1 MSEPSATEASD
12 ASQMRASAPTPMP
25 PIRDGR
31 ELMTQAARLYFD
43 RQQSKVDIAATLG
56 ISRFRVARLISEAL
70 ETGLVRVEYRD
81 APPEDRAIAAAM
93 EEEFDLD
100 LCVVAGGVAGQDAV
114 ARLTAGIIDELVGP
128 EEIVGIAWGSTLASV
143 VAAMPTRRDPSIAV
157 VALAGSS
164 VRFARDHDPA
174 ELGRLL
180 ADRWGASFHPL
191 LAPAFVDDA
200 ATRDALL
207 RQPDIA
213 ETTAMFERVTTAI
226 VGIGALGVSVPDASS
241 LARSGAIDADLLDR
255 LAGAGIVGDLLLH
268 PVTEDGTFAATDLA
282 ARAMGISVEGLQA
295 VPRVIAVA
303 AGAVKGAAIR
313 GALRSGLV
321 RILVT
326 DAAGAQAAMARSH
339 GEDDA

>member
-1 MSEPSATEASD
+1 MPDLAAKTA
-12 ASQMRASAPTPMP
+12 QTPTPAGP
-25 PIRDGR
+25 D
-31 ELMTQAARLYFD
+31 EQALMTQAARLHFD
-43 RQQSKVDIAATLG
+43 RQQTKVEIAAALG
-56 ISRFRVARLISEAL
+56 ISRFRVARLITEAL
-70 ETGLVRVEYRD
+70 ESGLVRVEYRD

-93 EEEFDLD
+93 EERFDVD
-100 LCVVAGGVAGQDAV
+100 LCVVAGGPGGTDAV
-114 ARLTAGIIDELVGP
+114 ARLAARIIDELVGP
-128 EEIVGIAWGSTLASV
+128 NEVVGIAWGSTLAAV
-143 VAAMPTRRDPSIAV
+143 VAAIPARRDPSIAV
-157 VALAGSS
+157 VQLAGSS
-164 VRFARDHDPA
+164 VRFGRDHDPA
-174 ELGRLL
+174 ELGRQL
-180 ADRWGASFHPL
+180 AERWGASFHPL

-200 ATRDALL
+200 STRDALL

-213 ETTAMFERVTTAI
+213 DTTAMFERVTMAV

-326 DAAGAQAAMARSH
+326 DAAGAGAAMTPARR
-339 GEDDA
+339 GDDA